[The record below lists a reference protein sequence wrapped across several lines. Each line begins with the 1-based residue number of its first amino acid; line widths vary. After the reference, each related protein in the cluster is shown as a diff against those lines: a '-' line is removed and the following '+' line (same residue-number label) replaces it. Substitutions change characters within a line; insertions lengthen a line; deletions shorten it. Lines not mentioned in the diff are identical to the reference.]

1 MRIIRSGARRRPVAG
16 GSRATTLGGM
26 SDEHSEH
33 RTAGTSGHSGHDSR
47 HFETLAIHAG
57 QPADAT
63 TGAVVTPIYQV
74 STYKQDGVGGLRGGY
89 EYSRSANPT
98 RTALEENLAA
108 LEGGRRGLAF
118 ASGLAA
124 EDCLLRTLL
133 VPGDHVVIPNDAYGG
148 TFRLFAKVVER
159 WGVQW
164 SVADTSDVQAVRD
177 AVRPETK
184 LIWVETPSNPLLGIT
199 DIAALAGVARQAGV
213 RLVVDNTFASPYLQ
227 QPLALGADIVVH
239 SLTKYMGG
247 HSDVVGG
254 ALVTSDAELGE
265 QLAYH
270 QNAMGAVAG
279 PFDAWLVMRGVKTL
293 AVRMDRHCANAGRI
307 AEMLAAHP
315 KVTQVYYPGLESHP
329 GHEVAAKQMKAFGG
343 MVSFRVSGGE
353 EAAVRVCDR
362 ARLFTLGESLGGV
375 ESLIEHPG
383 RMTHASVAGSALE
396 VPADLVRLSVGIE
409 AVDDLLADLA
419 QALA

>member
-1 MRIIRSGARRRPVAG
+1 
-16 GSRATTLGGM
+16 M
-26 SDEHSEH
+26 SEE
-33 RTAGTSGHSGHDSR
+33 

-133 VPGDHVVIPNDAYGG
+133 APGDHVVIPNDAYGG

-159 WGVQW
+159 WGVEW

-177 AVRPETK
+177 ALRPQTK

-227 QPLALGADIVVH
+227 QPLALGADVVVH

-254 ALVTSDAELGE
+254 ALVSADAELGE

-293 AVRMDRHCANAGRI
+293 AVRMDRHCENAGRI
-307 AEMLAAHP
+307 AEMLTRHAA
-315 KVTQVYYPGLESHP
+315 VTQVYYPGLDTHP

-343 MVSFRVSGGE
+343 MVSFRVAGGE

-409 AVDDLLADLA
+409 AVDDLLADLT
-419 QALA
+419 QALG

>member
-1 MRIIRSGARRRPVAG
+1 VRRP
-16 GSRATTLGGM
+16 TTLGGM
-26 SDEHSEH
+26 SDQHIGQH
-33 RTAGTSGHSGHDSR
+33 RN
-47 HFETLAIHAG
+47 FETLAIHAG
-57 QPADAT
+57 QAADAQ

-108 LEGGRRGLAF
+108 LEGGSRGLAF

-124 EDCLLRTLL
+124 EDCLLRTVLA
-133 VPGDHVVIPNDAYGG
+133 PGDHVVIPDDAYGG

-159 WGVQW
+159 WGVTW

-177 AVRPETK
+177 ALRPQTR

-213 RLVVDNTFASPYLQ
+213 RLAVDNTFASPYLQ
-227 QPLALGADIVVH
+227 QPLALGADVVVH
-239 SLTKYMGG
+239 STTKYMGG

-254 ALVTSDAELGE
+254 ALVTSDAGLGE
-265 QLAYH
+265 ELAYH

-279 PFDAWLVMRGVKTL
+279 PFDAWLVMRGIKTL
-293 AVRMDRHCANAGRI
+293 AVRMDRHSANAERV
-307 AEMLAAHP
+307 AAMLAAHP
-315 KVTQVYYPGLESHP
+315 KVTRVYYPGLAEHP

-343 MVSFRVSGGE
+343 MVSFEVAGGE
-353 EAAVRVCDR
+353 EAAVAVCDR

-383 RMTHASVAGSALE
+383 RMTHASVAGSLLE
-396 VPADLVRLSVGIE
+396 VPAALVRLSVGIE
-409 AVDDLLADLA
+409 AADDLLADLQ
-419 QALA
+419 QALG